1 VSRSAQLGA
10 MVYAQAAAAEP
21 RQVLAEIEEL
31 LQALGASKSNLPTAR
46 VLLSDEEVA
55 ARQYHDNWT

>member
-1 VSRSAQLGA
+1 